1 MKATESR
8 GTGFW
13 MFRGA
18 MFNRFRDLWGST
30 SSPAIR
36 VTPVLVNQQNH
47 QRSSYPFLSYPQKS
61 PVIGLDH
68 PCFRRC
74 DFQLD
79 WMIMDYHGP
88 LMDCHNS
95 FMVHDGFLFHKW
107 GHKLVQHIQD
117 TPMVVTSPSGSRRQ
131 GSLQVSWHRHISI
144 AQWPGRNRPNGM
156 VVECHAIDGGIW
168 TTVVDVGSLSSVGGL
183 DHEVH
188 PRSAQNRHPATWCTP
203 FISPSL
209 MCRQGQGVKDRL
221 EDIGSKIGR
230 WLECQTENMIGY
242 WMILDDILEW
252 YIGMIYWTWSDGGC
266 MSSSD
271 PKRIHRK
278 SVETLVKSRR
288 SARVFSWLWRY
299 QPRMVT
305 NLF

>member
-1 MKATESR
+1 
-8 GTGFW
+8 

-18 MFNRFRDLWGST
+18 MFNSFRDLWGST

-36 VTPVLVNQQNH
+36 VTPVLVNHQNH

-117 TPMVVTSPSGSRRQ
+117 TPWSSLRLQVPDDKDRYKSRGTVTS
-131 GSLQVSWHRHISI
+131 L
-144 AQWPGRNRPNGM
+144 
-156 VVECHAIDGGIW
+156 
-168 TTVVDVGSLSSVGGL
+168 SLS
-183 DHEVH
+183 D
-188 PRSAQNRHPATWCTP
+188 PA
-203 FISPSL
+203 
-209 MCRQGQGVKDRL
+209 
-221 EDIGSKIGR
+221 EIGR
-230 WLECQTENMIGY
+230 MG
-242 WMILDDILEW
+242 
-252 YIGMIYWTWSDGGC
+252 
-266 MSSSD
+266 
-271 PKRIHRK
+271 
-278 SVETLVKSRR
+278 
-288 SARVFSWLWRY
+288 WLWSAM
-299 QPRMVT
+299 P
-305 NLF
+305 